1 MSRRAEQGFTLLEIL
16 IATFIFAILATTVF
30 GAFQA
35 VFSTTEL
42 VEKGADMHEMGANCL
57 NRMSLD
63 LQAIYLSLPPEYSKP
78 GFDDPP
84 DPYRITGENEYAG
97 TGSFG
102 RLRFASQAH
111 LPMGE
116 TPRTGVAE
124 IRYYVDAV
132 QKPEGRTGYVI
143 RRADHLPP
151 YPKQFEPDAGD
162 PILCEQVRG
171 LAFVYY
177 DAENETRESWDSDSE
192 KSDYATPRGIKIVL
206 ELAAS
211 KREAGEAQAPS
222 LFFETLVKLPVYREE
237 ID

>member
-1 MSRRAEQGFTLLEIL
+1 MSQHTEQGFTLLEIL
-16 IATFIFAILATTVF
+16 IATFIFAILATTIF

-42 VEKGADMHEMGANCL
+42 VEKGADLHEMGANCL
-57 NRMSLD
+57 DRMALD

-116 TPRTGVAE
+116 NPQTGVAE
-124 IRYYVDAV
+124 IVYYVDEMQGPA
-132 QKPEGRTGYVI
+132 GTTAYAI
-143 RRADHLPP
+143 RRADHLAP
-151 YPKQFEPDAGD
+151 YPEQFEPDPAD
-162 PILCEQVRG
+162 PILCQQVRG
-171 LAFVYY
+171 LAFLYY

-206 ELAAS
+206 ELAAD
-211 KREAGEAQAPS
+211 KREAGEEEAPS
-222 LFFETLVKLPVYREE
+222 LFFETLVKLPVYREA